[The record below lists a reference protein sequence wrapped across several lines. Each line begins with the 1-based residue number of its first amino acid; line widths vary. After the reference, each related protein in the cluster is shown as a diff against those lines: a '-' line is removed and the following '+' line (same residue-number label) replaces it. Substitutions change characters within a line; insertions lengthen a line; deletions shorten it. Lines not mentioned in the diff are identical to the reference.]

1 MRWFVLVLLVDGI
14 RSIGTGGVA
23 IVTAA
28 HETADGLPVATTAVI
43 IIIIVVVAV
52 VFHLRRQYK
61 HIIIGMIHH

>member
-1 MRWFVLVLLVDGI
+1 MRRSVLVLLVDGI
-14 RSIGTGGVA
+14 RSIGAGGIA

-28 HETADGLPVATTAVI
+28 HETTDGLPAATTAVI
-43 IIIIVVVAV
+43 IIIIVVV

>member
-1 MRWFVLVLLVDGI
+1 MGGFVLVLLVDGI

-28 HETADGLPVATTAVI
+28 HETTDGLPVATTAVI
-43 IIIIVVVAV
+43 IIIVVV